1 MTVSAFSRA
10 IPRSTLRFALAVHSL
25 TAFATSCMPAAKPA
39 HSALTVPGASNLALA
54 DALEGLIALHADTP
68 GDRRYAYERVKT
80 HEPATAADAL
90 GRAIVAGRLAQV
102 AGLSAPGLVAEV
114 ERYARLSS
122 SLDPALR
129 YGAAQRI
136 LGTLYVMAPASLL
149 AHGDSETGL
158 DLLEQVVKSFPAY
171 PTNHLRLA
179 EAYVSLGDPEPARP
193 HLCFCRSHRAEL
205 RADEQQLLD
214 ELSAQ
219 TKVTACP

>member
-1 MTVSAFSRA
+1 MIVAAPWRAIRRRTSLFVGVLALSAF
-10 IPRSTLRFALAVHSL
+10 AV
-25 TAFATSCMPAAKPA
+25 ACMPAAAPA
-39 HSALTVPGASNLALA
+39 HAALTQPGVSSLAIA
-54 DALEGLIALHADTP
+54 DALEALIAKHTDTP
-68 GDRRYAYERVKT
+68 GDRRYAYERVKA
-80 HEPATAADAL
+80 HDAHSAEDAL

-129 YGAAQRI
+129 YGAAERL

-149 AHGDSETGL
+149 EHGDSETGL
-158 DLLEQVVKSFPAY
+158 ELLEQVVKRFPGY

-179 EAYVSLGDPEPARP
+179 EAYVALGDPDPARP
-193 HLCFCRSHRAEL
+193 HLCFCRAHRAEL

-219 TKVTACP
+219 TKLSACP